1 MSSFTQERLGSLTN
15 KCMDS
20 GASDLEYYIQEGA
33 HILGMQEHAHN
44 AKVNRLRIYGYM
56 QVV

>member
-1 MSSFTQERLGSLTN
+1 
-15 KCMDS
+15 MDS

-44 AKVNRLRIYGYM
+44 AKVNQLRIYGYM